1 MIPLM
6 GICMAVL
13 SAMIYQV
20 QFNPTIAHSAGI
32 VASAMLFIYLGAFA
46 IGFQATVWTYT

>member
-1 MIPLM
+1 MISL
-6 GICMAVL
+6 MAVQ

-20 QFNPTIAHSAGI
+20 QYNTLIAHSAGI

-46 IGFQATVWTYT
+46 IGFQATVWCYT